1 LLLQCLDVV
10 GEVETLAALSPEAR
24 RARTFALMWQLFLHA
39 SQRQPLV
46 LAVENLHWSD
56 PTSDEWLTALAARVG
71 GTPILLLA
79 TYRPGYR
86 LPWLTHSWA
95 TQVAL
100 PPLTSPDSLVVVQ
113 AVPQA
118 AQLPARQ
125 HQAIVAQAAGNPF
138 FLEELAWAAVA
149 HGDQSYPLPMP
160 DTIQV
165 VLAARLDRL
174 PPETKRL
181 VQIAAVIG
189 PEVPVSLLAAITK
202 LPEAAL
208 HGGLAHLQEA
218 EFLYET
224 RNYPERVYTFK
235 HALTHE
241 VAYSSLLQERRRAF
255 HARIVEAIETLYPDR
270 LVGQVDRLAHHAL
283 KGEVWDKAV
292 IYCQQAGARARNRAA
307 PREAAA
313 SYEQAL
319 QALAHLPEHSDT
331 RELAIEL
338 RRALG
343 VQLSVLGEYGRCL
356 VLLGEA
362 AALAKALGDQARLV
376 QVLARMAQVLRFI
389 GDHDGAIA
397 AGQQAIELAG
407 ALDDSALQV
416 RAAHHLGQA
425 YYAIGDFGR
434 AAALLRWNVEAADW
448 ESGTPSTDVRIQSQA
463 WLTRTLSALGAFAEG
478 RQHGE
483 AALHRATLEGQGSI
497 QIVAHGCLGHLY
509 LAQGDLEH
517 AIRVLE
523 QGLAFCHA
531 SGTRDWLPWI
541 TADLGS
547 ASALQGR
554 LAEGSALLEEAASE
568 CSRTS
573 MLSSHVYTQLS
584 EVCLLAGRSE
594 EAWQHARQALE
605 LARQQKARGDEARAL
620 HQLGTVH
627 AHRDPPDVTPAEA
640 HYQQAMALA
649 EELGMRPLQAHCH
662 RGLGTLYA
670 STGRQELARVEL
682 SMAIALYRAM
692 DMTFWLPQAKA
703 VLAQVE

>member
-1 LLLQCLDVV
+1 MQLWGLPDTVTPDALTAIIQQRPHEAGIVAEEEPLLLLQFLDVM
-10 GEVETLAALSPEAR
+10 GEAEARAALSPEAR
-24 RARTFALMWQLFLHA
+24 RARTFALLWQLFLHA

-86 LPWLTHSWA
+86 PPWLAHSWA

-100 PPLTSPDSLVVVQ
+100 PPLTPPDSLVVVQ
-113 AVPQA
+113 AVPRA
-118 AQLPARQ
+118 AQLPTRQ
-125 HQAIVAQAAGNPF
+125 QQAIVVQAAGNPF

-149 HGDQSYPLPMP
+149 HGDQAYPLPLP

-165 VLAARLDRL
+165 VLAARLDQL
-174 PPETKRL
+174 SAETKHL
-181 VQIAAVIG
+181 AQVAAVIG

-202 LPEAAL
+202 LPEATL
-208 HGGLAHLQEA
+208 HGGLAHLQGA

-224 RNYPERVYTFK
+224 RSYPERVYTFK

-241 VAYSSLLQERRRAF
+241 AAYSSLLQERRRAF

-283 KGEVWDKAV
+283 RGEVWDKAV
-292 IYCQQAGARARNRAA
+292 TYGQQAGARARNRSA

-319 QALAHLPEHSDT
+319 QALAHLPEHGDT
-331 RELAIEL
+331 RGLAIEL
-338 RRALG
+338 RRVLG

-362 AALAKALGDQARLV
+362 AALARALGDQARLV

-397 AGQQAIELAG
+397 AGRQALELAV

-416 RAAHHLGQA
+416 RASHHLGQA

-478 RQHGE
+478 WHHGE

-497 QIVAHGCLGHLY
+497 PIVAHGCLGHLY

-523 QGLAFCHA
+523 QGLALCHA
-531 SGTRDWLPWI
+531 SAPGTGYHGSRRTWALP
-541 TADLGS
+541 LRCRG
-547 ASALQGR
+547 
-554 LAEGSALLEEAASE
+554 
-568 CSRTS
+568 
-573 MLSSHVYTQLS
+573 
-584 EVCLLAGRSE
+584 
-594 EAWQHARQALE
+594 AWR
-605 LARQQKARGDEARAL
+605 KG
-620 HQLGTVH
+620 
-627 AHRDPPDVTPAEA
+627 
-640 HYQQAMALA
+640 
-649 EELGMRPLQAHCH
+649 AHC
-662 RGLGTLYA
+662 
-670 STGRQELARVEL
+670 
-682 SMAIALYRAM
+682 
-692 DMTFWLPQAKA
+692 
-703 VLAQVE
+703 